1 MVTSEMIMIRQ
12 LSALQN
18 LKLNKKWLTLLDQ
31 PAAQTMMEKK
41 EENIRKDYGKKNE
54 DCHV

>member
-1 MVTSEMIMIRQ
+1 MADTVR
-12 LSALQN
+12 LACC
-18 LKLNKKWLTLLDQ
+18 LDND
-31 PAAQTMMEKK
+31 EEK